1 MLIQNNKKMS
11 GIYKITN
18 IINNKVYIGLTIH
31 LNRRWAEHKNDL
43 IKNKHFNRYLQNSV
57 NKYGIQNFKFE
68 VLEQVEADKDK
79 LSEREIFWIN
89 KYKSLNIKLYNI
101 GLGGYDGNGLKGEL
115 NSNYDST
122 LYTFYKIDSDLIEKD
137 ITFWDMQQ
145 KYNIKN
151 KNFYNL
157 KDSSRITCAGWSL
170 KNPKET
176 KIRRTGFKYNF
187 INKDGIIEREITVI
201 DFCKKYNLKLDS
213 IGDLVRKCIKT
224 SNGWAIYDE
233 NYDENNT
240 FVSHKVIIVTKIK
253 TGVETRFDTVNEAS
267 KYFNVSRSSIYQVLS
282 NKTKT
287 FKKRQYTARYV

>member
-1 MLIQNNKKMS
+1 MS

-18 IINNKVYIGLTIH
+18 VVNNKAYIGLSMH
-31 LNRRWAEHKNDL
+31 LNKRWEEHKNDL
-43 IKNKHFNRYLQNSV
+43 IKNKHFNAHLQNSV

-89 KYKSLNIKLYNI
+89 KYKSLNVILYNI
-101 GLGGYDGNGLKGEL
+101 GLGGYKGNGLKGEL

-151 KNFYNL
+151 KNFYGL
-157 KDSSRITCAGWSL
+157 KDSSRTSCAGWSL

-176 KIRRTGFKYNF
+176 KMRRTGFNYTF
-187 INKDGIIEREITVI
+187 ISKDGIIESEITVV
-201 DFCKKYNLKLDS
+201 DFCNKYNLNRNS
-213 IGDLVRKCIKT
+213 IGELVRKRIKT
-224 SNGWAIYDE
+224 SNGWAIYG
-233 NYDENNT
+233 ENNT
-240 FVSHKVIIVTKIK
+240 FGRHNLGKNNHKAKAIIVTEIK
-253 TGVETRFDTVNEAS
+253 TGVETRFDTITEAS
-267 KYFNVSRSSIYQVLS
+267 KYFDTSQSTIGHVLRG
-282 NKTKT
+282 NTKT
-287 FKKRQYTARYV
+287 FKNKQYTAIYL